1 MKNLKVAM
9 LSPDRAGGICHYTH
23 CLCEALD
30 ESSGLAVNLFTAVD
44 YELKHIDVKFKRFH
58 IYDSVYDS
66 FLAKLLLRLLTF
78 RPDVIHIQFPF
89 RIENDIRVIKQLRK
103 AGIKIVYTAHNVL
116 PHERCDKDYDYFG
129 QIYNLVDR
137 IVVHSTNNRLELCSL
152 FKIDE
157 SKIDV
162 IPMGNFNI
170 FNDFSSEI
178 KIRRSQFGFTEEDV
192 VFLFFGMIR
201 EYKGIEVLLESFNR
215 LNCANAK
222 LLIVGKLGK
231 KYSEDR
237 TFIDSLKKTN
247 IHAVLEYIP
256 NEEVKS
262 YFELC
267 DVAVLPYINTYQ
279 SAVLQLSYAL
289 SKLVVVTD
297 VGGLAETVENG
308 KSGFVVPP
316 KDTEALKEANEIG
329 GVCQTLGGH
338 QVFLES
344 DSH

>member
-247 IHAVLEYIP
+247 IRIY
-256 NEEVKS
+256 
-262 YFELC
+262 
-267 DVAVLPYINTYQ
+267 TQ
-279 SAVLQLSYAL
+279 RR
-289 SKLVVVTD
+289 SKIL
-297 VGGLAETVENG
+297 
-308 KSGFVVPP
+308 F
-316 KDTEALKEANEIG
+316 
-329 GVCQTLGGH
+329 
-338 QVFLES
+338 
-344 DSH
+344 